1 MLKVGLTGGYAS
13 GKSFV
18 GQTLAALGCYLIQAD
33 KLGHQVLQPGG
44 EAYQPV
50 VAEFGAGILNPDG
63 TIDRRLLA
71 AEVFDKP
78 ERLAVLNSFV
88 HPPVIRREEELM
100 AGIAGRD
107 PQAIA
112 VMEAAILIETGSH
125 KRFDRVV
132 LTVCDEETQLSRA
145 TRRDHLTRQE
155 ALARLRSQMPAE
167 EKRKYADFVIDTSGT
182 KDDTV
187 EKVKAVYAALR
198 GIGK

>member
-1 MLKVGLTGGYAS
+1 VLKVGLTGGYAS

-33 KLGHQVLQPGG
+33 QLGHLVLQPGG

-63 TIDRRLLA
+63 TINRRLLA

-78 ERLAVLNSFV
+78 ERLAVLSSFV
-88 HPPVIRREEELM
+88 HPPVIHREEELM
-100 AGIAGRD
+100 AEIAGRD

-125 KRFDRVV
+125 QRFDRVV

-155 ALARLRSQMPAE
+155 ALARLRRQMPAE
-167 EKRKYADFVIDTSGT
+167 KKRKYADFVIDTSGT
-182 KDDTV
+182 KEDTV
-187 EKVKAVYAALR
+187 EKVKAVYTALR